1 MDGAVHNII
10 FAYLAIFL
18 LTVFCLFGNRKG
30 RHTPRTTGRAKM
42 ADRVTEMSRIRF
54 DGRRWLVEI
63 MSPIGRW
70 IVQGVHHTQASAEAD
85 RKNWM

>member
-1 MDGAVHNII
+1 
-10 FAYLAIFL
+10 
-18 LTVFCLFGNRKG
+18 
-30 RHTPRTTGRAKM
+30 M